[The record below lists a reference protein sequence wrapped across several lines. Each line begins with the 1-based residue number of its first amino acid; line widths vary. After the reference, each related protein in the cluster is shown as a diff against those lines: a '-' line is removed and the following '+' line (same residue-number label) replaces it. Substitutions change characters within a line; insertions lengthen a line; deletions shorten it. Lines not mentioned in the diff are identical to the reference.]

1 MRRSVAG
8 VLVLLVLAV
17 PACKKEEDKKNE
29 VKRAI
34 DRTMRL
40 SHDFAYLDQEG
51 DDRIQVVGVVEDDF
65 RHKARVVLNGAPV
78 LDEVASDDALAIRF
92 LEPAAL
98 PTFVDPAATGTA
110 AVAPPT
116 GGISVLDALRTRR
129 WVLDPTGAPDLQGTA
144 GDTRAPA
151 EAPVFD
157 ALTASQYVRAAVD
170 ASIQVKKYSRDDFDP
185 VFKAKED
192 PFPQPPQESK
202 TTRYDLRPPP
212 LPKAQGAGGNQ
223 QVPSLANFRKMVIYV
238 RDGRVVQVLERIDL
252 ASKLDEVIATLNLP
266 KDTTAEQAAR
276 AINSVRRGQG
286 TDLIRIRSMRLEFSD
301 LDGDATVAL
310 PDDAIQGSLT
320 VIKHRGRTVIGG
332 PAVPAS

>member
-17 PACKKEEDKKNE
+17 PACKKEEDKKDE

-34 DRTMRL
+34 DRTTRL

-51 DDRIQVVGVVEDDF
+51 DNRIQVVGVVEDDF

-92 LEPAAL
+92 LEPGAL
-98 PTFVDPAATGTA
+98 TAFVDPAATTA
-110 AVAPPT
+110 AAVPPPT

-151 EAPVFD
+151 EDPVFD
-157 ALTASQYVRAAVD
+157 ALTANEYVRAAVD
-170 ASIQVKKYSRDDFDP
+170 AAIQVKKYSRDDFDP
-185 VFKAKED
+185 VYKAKED
-192 PFPQPPQESK
+192 PFPQPPQESR
-202 TTRYDLRPPP
+202 TVRYDLRPPP

-252 ASKLDEVIATLNLP
+252 ASKLDDVITTLNLP

-286 TDLIRIRSMRLEFSD
+286 TDLIRLRSMRLEFSD
-301 LDGDATVAL
+301 LDGDATVAM
-310 PDDAIQGSLT
+310 PGDAIQGSLT